1 MMLDKGGY
9 MEKYVLGDMEQQFAK
24 ILWEKAPITTR
35 EIIDIGAKEFNWKRT
50 TTYTMLKRLCDR
62 GIFTNEKGTVMV
74 VMSQE
79 EFFANK
85 SAFFLEE
92 SFDGS
97 LPRFLTAFSR
107 RKRLSDKEIKAI
119 ERLIDEHKEG

>member
-1 MMLDKGGY
+1 M
-9 MEKYVLGDMEQQFAK
+9 
-24 ILWEKAPITTR
+24 
-35 EIIDIGAKEFNWKRT
+35 KRHR
-50 TTYTMLKRLCDR
+50 YGRYESR
-62 GIFTNEKGTVMV
+62 RV
-74 VMSQE
+74 
-79 EFFANK
+79 FANK